1 MAIEFDSPPCQHYL
15 PQSVRSDFDAQVI
28 DLEIAK
34 LLSKC
39 VIERTGH
46 SHGETIS
53 DIFLRNKKDGSYRM
67 ILNLKKLNQY
77 TSKMHFK
84 MDTLNTV
91 IKLIEKDC
99 YMASIDLKDAYYSVS
114 IRLSDRK

>member
-1 MAIEFDSPPCQHYL
+1 
-15 PQSVRSDFDAQVI
+15 
-28 DLEIAK
+28 
-34 LLSKC
+34 
-39 VIERTGH
+39 
-46 SHGETIS
+46 
-53 DIFLRNKKDGSYRM
+53 M

-77 TSKMHFK
+77 ASKIHFK

-114 IRLSDRK
+114 ITPATGNISVLCGGAHFPSSLACLMASPVLLGNLLNF